1 MRCKKMVE
9 NKIESLGLGKI
20 REFEIDGG
28 IFELP
33 WGNIRVGRPWIAEI
47 IGPSAQ
53 YVFER
58 RFLKTIALEFY
69 KGSPSKLGVDAD
81 EIEVG
86 KIYEV
91 KNPVSWG
98 HSDERIYIRVISKGP
113 DFFEAEEISR
123 EDLVKYLR
131 TRK

>member
-1 MRCKKMVE
+1 MVE
-9 NKIESLGLGKI
+9 NKIESFGLGKI

-33 WGNIRVGRPWIAEI
+33 WGNVRVGKPWIAEI

-69 KGSPSKLGVDAD
+69 KGSPSRLGVDAD

-86 KIYEV
+86 KIYEI
-91 KNPVSWG
+91 KNPASWG
-98 HSDERIYIRVISKGP
+98 HPDERIYIRIISKGP
-113 DFFEAEEISR
+113 DFFEVEEISY
-123 EDLVKYLR
+123 EDLIKYFR